1 MNLDFKEI
9 ITYIIFFL
17 VLYLVIKYIRKNN
30 ETIQILASR
39 VKKTDKQIQKEE
51 EFEKIKKESD
61 EKEKNKITFYST
73 IYRYCKH

>member
-17 VLYLVIKYIRKNN
+17 VLYLVIKYIKKNN

-39 VKKTDKQIQKEE
+39 VKKTDKQIQQEE
-51 EFEKIKKESD
+51 EFKRIKKESD
-61 EKEKNKITFYST
+61 KKEKNKI
-73 IYRYCKH
+73 RY

>member
-61 EKEKNKITFYST
+61 KKEKNKI
-73 IYRYCKH
+73 RY

>member
-1 MNLDFKEI
+1 MLVNLDFKEI

-17 VLYLVIKYIRKNN
+17 VLYLVIKYIKKNN

-39 VKKTDKQIQKEE
+39 VKKTDKQIKQEE

-61 EKEKNKITFYST
+61 EKEKNKI
-73 IYRYCKH
+73 RY

>member
-17 VLYLVIKYIRKNN
+17 VLYLVIKYIKKNN

-51 EFEKIKKESD
+51 EFLRIKKESD
-61 EKEKNKITFYST
+61 KKEKNKI
-73 IYRYCKH
+73 RY

>member
-1 MNLDFKEI
+1 MLVNLDFKEI

-17 VLYLVIKYIRKNN
+17 IFYLVIKYIKKNN

-39 VKKTDKQIQKEE
+39 VKKTDKQIKQEE

-61 EKEKNKITFYST
+61 KKEKNKI
-73 IYRYCKH
+73 RY

>member
-1 MNLDFKEI
+1 MLVNLDFKEI

-17 VLYLVIKYIRKNN
+17 VFYLVIKYIRKNN

-39 VKKTDKQIQKEE
+39 VKKTDKQIKQEE

-61 EKEKNKITFYST
+61 KKEKNKI
-73 IYRYCKH
+73 RY

>member
-1 MNLDFKEI
+1 MLVNLDFKEI

-17 VLYLVIKYIRKNN
+17 VLYLVIKYIKKNN

-61 EKEKNKITFYST
+61 EKEKNKI
-73 IYRYCKH
+73 RY

>member
-17 VLYLVIKYIRKNN
+17 ILYLVIKTIKKNN

-61 EKEKNKITFYST
+61 KKEKNKI
-73 IYRYCKH
+73 RY

>member
-17 VLYLVIKYIRKNN
+17 VFYLVIKYIRKNN

-61 EKEKNKITFYST
+61 EKEKNKI
-73 IYRYCKH
+73 RY

>member
-1 MNLDFKEI
+1 MLVNLDFKEI
-9 ITYIIFFL
+9 IIYIIFFL
-17 VLYLVIKYIRKNN
+17 VLYLVIKYIKKNN

-61 EKEKNKITFYST
+61 EKEKNKI
-73 IYRYCKH
+73 RY

>member
-51 EFEKIKKESD
+51 EFLRIKKESD
-61 EKEKNKITFYST
+61 KKEKNKI
-73 IYRYCKH
+73 RY

>member
-1 MNLDFKEI
+1 MLVNLDFKEI

-39 VKKTDKQIQKEE
+39 VKKTDKQIKQEE

-61 EKEKNKITFYST
+61 EKEKNKI
-73 IYRYCKH
+73 RY

>member
-9 ITYIIFFL
+9 IIYIIFFL
-17 VLYLVIKYIRKNN
+17 VLYLVIIKIKKNN

-61 EKEKNKITFYST
+61 EKEKNKI
-73 IYRYCKH
+73 RY

>member
-1 MNLDFKEI
+1 MLVNLDFKEI

-17 VLYLVIKYIRKNN
+17 VLYLVIKYIKKNN
-30 ETIQILASR
+30 ETIQILATR

-61 EKEKNKITFYST
+61 EKEKNKI
-73 IYRYCKH
+73 RY

>member
-17 VLYLVIKYIRKNN
+17 VLYLVIKYIKKNN

-39 VKKTDKQIQKEE
+39 VKKTDKQIKQEE

-61 EKEKNKITFYST
+61 KKEKNKI
-73 IYRYCKH
+73 RY

>member
-17 VLYLVIKYIRKNN
+17 VIYLVIKTIKKNN

-39 VKKTDKQIQKEE
+39 VKKTDKQIKQEE
-51 EFEKIKKESD
+51 EFLRIKKESD
-61 EKEKNKITFYST
+61 KKEKNKI
-73 IYRYCKH
+73 RY

>member
-1 MNLDFKEI
+1 MLVNLDFKEI

-17 VLYLVIKYIRKNN
+17 VLYLVIKYIKKNN

-51 EFEKIKKESD
+51 EFLRIKKESD
-61 EKEKNKITFYST
+61 EKEKNKI
-73 IYRYCKH
+73 RY

>member
-39 VKKTDKQIQKEE
+39 VKKTDKQIKQEE
-51 EFEKIKKESD
+51 EFLRIKKESD
-61 EKEKNKITFYST
+61 KKEKNKI
-73 IYRYCKH
+73 RY

>member
-17 VLYLVIKYIRKNN
+17 VFYLVIKYIRKNN

-39 VKKTDKQIQKEE
+39 VKKTDKQIKQEE

-61 EKEKNKITFYST
+61 KKEKNKI
-73 IYRYCKH
+73 RY

>member
-17 VLYLVIKYIRKNN
+17 VFYLVIKTIKKNN

-51 EFEKIKKESD
+51 EFLRIKKESD
-61 EKEKNKITFYST
+61 KKEKNKI
-73 IYRYCKH
+73 RY

>member
-17 VLYLVIKYIRKNN
+17 VIYLVIKTIKKNN

-51 EFEKIKKESD
+51 EFKRIKKESD
-61 EKEKNKITFYST
+61 EKEKNKI
-73 IYRYCKH
+73 RY